1 MDGIL
6 ESPELKQTIKEL
18 PNLVSTLRHTLNTV
32 DREVAGPSHGGST
45 FFEVPLEAATAPGV
59 AAATADA
66 LGDVFP
72 MGSRRRPTARATI
85 WQVETAHCLSVTS
98 KWMKSDPD
106 S

>member
-66 LGDVFP
+66 LGRLAD
-72 MGSRRRPTARATI
+72 GIAT
-85 WQVETAHCLSVTS
+85 QAGCPGNDLAS
-98 KWMKSDPD
+98 
-106 S
+106 